1 MYADPKLFMMPLVAL
16 VIICALWRV
25 EMAAD
30 RADRGVAPAH
40 QGTVRLQPATGIRL
54 AAVTVGTASLDAET
68 SGQASAG
75 N

>member
-16 VIICALWRV
+16 VIICALWRA

-30 RADRGVAPAH
+30 HGVTPAY

>member
-16 VIICALWRV
+16 IIICALWRA

-30 RADRGVAPAH
+30 HGVVPAYT
-40 QGTVRLQPATGIRL
+40 GTVRLQPEAGLRMASVTIG
-54 AAVTVGTASLDAET
+54 AAVRDTEMT
-68 SGQASAG
+68 GQASAG

>member
-16 VIICALWRV
+16 VIICGLWRA

-30 RADRGVAPAH
+30 HGVAPAH
-40 QGTVRLQPATGIRL
+40 TGTVRLQPEDGIRL
-54 AAVTVGTASLDAET
+54 AAATVGVAGSLEAET

>member
-16 VIICALWRV
+16 VIICALWRA

-40 QGTVRLQPATGIRL
+40 QGL
-54 AAVTVGTASLDAET
+54 SLIHI
-68 SGQASAG
+68 
-75 N
+75 

>member
-16 VIICALWRV
+16 VIICALWRA

-30 RADRGVAPAH
+30 HGVTPAY
-40 QGTVRLQPATGIRL
+40 QGTVRLQPEAGIRL
-54 AAVTVGTASLDAET
+54 AAVTVGTASFEAET
-68 SGQASAG
+68 TGHAAG